1 MKPGSRY
8 KGLTAVRPLDFFAV
22 LTGITAGSEARMV
35 VVVVVVEAWRLELTQ
50 RLPENSTWLLNL
62 KGIIALPT
70 ARNINEAAWAQ

>member
-1 MKPGSRY
+1 MHEARF
-8 KGLTAVRPLDFFAV
+8 PLQGTQCRVNFRFFTV

-35 VVVVVVEAWRLELTQ
+35 VVVEAWRLGLTQ